1 MKNAFYFTL
10 KALFVLK
17 IFKFLFQNL
26 WCQNLVNKQL
36 QHTYWPISHEVKQ
49 GNKVMKLGQL
59 YGNIWKL
66 ITCFYVI
73 SSHFLKEGDS
83 TSLQVLLPYFLHD
96 FSRNVFLLLYFNTW
110 PNFVVWF
117 PLLLKVLG
125 NMCIVIVF

>member
-1 MKNAFYFTL
+1 MMKNAFYFTL

-83 TSLQVLLPYFLHD
+83 TSLLVLLPYFCMIFQEMY
-96 FSRNVFLLLYFNTW
+96 FSCYILIPDQISLSGSLYF
-110 PNFVVWF
+110 
-117 PLLLKVLG
+117 LKYWVICVL
-125 NMCIVIVF
+125 